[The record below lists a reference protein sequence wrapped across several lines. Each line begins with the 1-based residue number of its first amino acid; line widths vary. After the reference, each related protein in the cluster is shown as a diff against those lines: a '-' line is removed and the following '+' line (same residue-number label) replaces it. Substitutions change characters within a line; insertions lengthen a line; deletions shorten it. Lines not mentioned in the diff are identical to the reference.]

1 MKRLTSYNNSHYWE
15 AANSLRP
22 GGKKKKRIIAYVE
35 SYDDIF
41 FWRSVLSEF
50 ENDECEF
57 HVTLPSRTTL
67 TRGKKQAMTNQLG
80 EGLGGSMIA
89 CVDADYDYLIQ
100 GHTPYSKAVLDNPYI
115 LHTYAYA
122 IENYQ
127 CYAPSLH
134 DVCVMSTLN
143 DRQVFDFETY
153 FLQYSRIVYTLFVW
167 SVWLYRRQLYKD
179 MPLTSF
185 CNTVSIEKLNLFNPE
200 PALENLRHRVN
211 RKVSWLQQQYPQAKS
226 SFKSLKEELLTL
238 GVTPDTTYLF
248 IQGHHIMENVA
259 MAVLDPVCTIL
270 RRQREKEIKVLA
282 GRQKQ
287 HMDNELAS
295 YQHSQCPINQMLRR
309 NTSFK
314 SCPLYSLLRKDIK
327 KLLGIQ
333 EDEEYK

>member
-1 MKRLTSYNNSHYWE
+1 
-15 AANSLRP
+15 
-22 GGKKKKRIIAYVE
+22 
-35 SYDDIF
+35 
-41 FWRSVLSEF
+41 
-50 ENDECEF
+50 
-57 HVTLPSRTTL
+57 
-67 TRGKKQAMTNQLG
+67 MTNQLG

-185 CNTVSIEKLNLFNPE
+185 CNTVSVEKLNLFNPE

-226 SFKSLKEELLTL
+226 SFKQLKEELLTL
-238 GVTPDTTYLF
+238 GVTPDNTYLF
-248 IQGHHIMENVA
+248 VQGHHIMENVA

-314 SCPLYSLLRKDIK
+314 SCPLYNLLREDIK

-333 EDEEYK
+333 EEEEYK